1 MSKAK
6 DESTEAYP
14 PMQDI
19 YYIQGYL
26 YKKTRDGRWRAP
38 ARARGPGARAA
49 AAAPAAPPRARARR
63 RQKRWFETTGCF
75 LTYYKSKKMT
85 KLLAAL
91 NLPQAPGPASSALGS
106 ARPRS
111 TRAPQVG
118 EIKLVT
124 DPAGE
129 DAEDKGKL
137 FSIHLND
144 RDYLLKAVG
153 RRRGARAGPGGG
165 RRAAPA
171 DAGDAC
177 APPSQLSSA
186 LMDRAWAAA
195 VAKLALAEV
204 DDCEPSLLADAL
216 RHLVV
221 AGGLAGEAPFGD
233 VFGTPL
239 EVCEESGDEAA
250 AAAVRRYAGGA
261 RTSLDADDVADFA
274 LLRRARAARRRR
286 RRRRATTATGRRG
299 RVKRRCVYIKTS
311 LQTAEKIISRVEKND
326 KYTVRARRAPPQG
339 GLELAIDFEAADGDV
354 DARLA
359 ELVAGAPISLVP
371 SCGGVE
377 LAAEADGADRD
388 ALALAHDCAVP
399 LLPAF
404 ALDDATA
411 RPSRPLEALPWHA
424 DGQHPLA
431 ADAWP
436 EAWPERPNALCAFL
450 PLVDLDDATGY
461 TTFWPGSHRVPQ
473 RESLAHD
480 LPTATP
486 WATVPG
492 KLAAGDALLYDY
504 SVVHRGEANATEHTL
519 RGIVYLIYANEAFV
533 DSGNFVEATLPA

>member
-1 MSKAK
+1 MDYSAA
-6 DESTEAYP
+6 DA
-14 PMQDI
+14 
-19 YYIQGYL
+19 L
-26 YKKTRDGRWRAP
+26 GR
-38 ARARGPGARAA
+38 GLAA
-49 AAAPAAPPRARARR
+49 AVAPP
-63 RQKRWFETTGCF
+63 
-75 LTYYKSKKMT
+75 
-85 KLLAAL
+85 
-91 NLPQAPGPASSALGS
+91 
-106 ARPRS
+106 
-111 TRAPQVG
+111 
-118 EIKLVT
+118 
-124 DPAGE
+124 
-129 DAEDKGKL
+129 
-137 FSIHLND
+137 
-144 RDYLLKAVG
+144 
-153 RRRGARAGPGGG
+153 
-165 RRAAPA
+165 PA

-274 LLRRARAARRRR
+274 LLRAGRAPPP
-286 RRRRATTATGRRG
+286 RRRAGDDGDRASRPGLWDAAGLGAPERAALDRLQAKFCRRG
-299 RVKRRCVYIKTS
+299 VKRRCVYIKTS